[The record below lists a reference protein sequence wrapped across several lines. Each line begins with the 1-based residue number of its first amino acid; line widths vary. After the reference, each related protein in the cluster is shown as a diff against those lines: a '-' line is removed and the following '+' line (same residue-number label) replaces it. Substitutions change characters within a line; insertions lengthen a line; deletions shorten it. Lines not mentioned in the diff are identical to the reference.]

1 MLYWFTGILQEE
13 TWLGKENLQSF
24 LLASVKLEAL
34 FSQRRDYNQT
44 TFYGRSEPFVRG
56 ELLYV
61 ANHCTTPG
69 GKKKSSV
76 PETCLCFFAASHTQS
91 SFDNIYSGITFPS
104 IFVHDLDTLAEI
116 ARILKPSGSLILRQ
130 PAG

>member
-13 TWLGKENLQSF
+13 TGLGKENLQSF
-24 LLASVKLEAL
+24 LLASVKLEEL

-44 TFYGRSEPFVRG
+44 TFYGRS